1 MKKTLTTAVI
11 AMGMSAGAFAEAKV
25 AMDAIPAAPE
35 SQVTLSNW
43 SAQPYNHWSFK
54 NASILPSLM
63 VPRGGDITEIPYA
76 LNSKVP
82 NLAFEFEGKSYTV
95 RDAMV
100 GDDTDGVVVI
110 KDGKIVYEEY
120 FNGFG
125 PHDHHI
131 WASSTKTL
139 VGQVMGLLVE
149 EGKVDVNVKVET
161 YLPELKG
168 THFGDRQVRD
178 ILNMVSALDYNE
190 DYVNFEPGQISTEYF
205 RRLGFVPAFDLMAL
219 DPTKSDTPRGTLP
232 LLSQFEQTD
241 AFEPGYKFEYHS
253 PNVDV
258 AGWIISR
265 VEGKPLQ
272 TVIAEKV
279 WSKLGVEHDAFM
291 AADVDFNAIATGGFN
306 TTLRDFA
313 RVGMAFENN
322 GQYNGEQVFSEKW
335 VKDTFALTDAE
346 KEQVANSNYK
356 DPNSAAFDPWL
367 EGYKNYLWVH
377 DSENGVGTF
386 RGVFGQH
393 LYINQDKDLVI
404 ATFSSAESAS
414 NAVRETNK
422 PRLAAFEAIAE
433 QLK

>member
-1 MKKTLTTAVI
+1 MRKTLTTAVI
-11 AMGMSAGAFAEAKV
+11 AMGMSAGAWAEAKV
-25 AMDAIPAAPE
+25 AMDTVPASAE

-54 NASILPSLM
+54 NAGIHPSLM
-63 VPRGGDITEIPYA
+63 VPRGGNISEIPQA
-76 LNSKVP
+76 LNDAVP
-82 NLAFEFEGKSYTV
+82 NFAFDFDGQNYTV
-95 RDAMV
+95 RSAMM

-139 VGQVMGLLVE
+139 VGQVMGLLIE
-149 EGKVDVNVKVET
+149 EGLVSDTAKVET

-168 THFGDRQVRD
+168 THFGDRTVRD

-219 DPTKSDTPRGTLP
+219 DPTKSDTPRGILQLLP
-232 LLSQFEQTD
+232 QFEQTE

-265 VEGKPLQ
+265 VTGKPLH
-272 TVIAEKV
+272 TVISEKV
-279 WSKLGVEHDAFM
+279 WSKLGAEHDAFM
-291 AADVDFNAIATGGFN
+291 AADVGFNAIATGGFN

-313 RVGMAFENN
+313 RVGIAMADN
-322 GQYNGEQVFSEKW
+322 GAYNGEQVFSEKW
-335 VKDTFALTDAE
+335 VKESFMLTDEE
-346 KEQVANSNYK
+346 KEHVAKSNYK
-356 DPNSAAFDPWL
+356 DPNSPAYDPWL

-377 DSENGVGTF
+377 DSEKGIATF

-393 LYINQDKDLVI
+393 LYINKDKDVVI

-414 NAVRETNK
+414 NAVRSTNK
-422 PRLAAFEAIAE
+422 PRLAAFDAIAE